1 MLSFQ
6 SYVCLSDNIS
16 NRSII
21 FYEWNDSKMFKC
33 VWHSSFHL
41 DHIIHS
47 SCHCINPKKVYTEIN
62 CVFYFRMHLVQQL
75 ILILGV
81 VLWDTSWI
89 QCKEKKCVLHS
100 IVLYQ
105 VRMIQYLLCPHSMNE
120 NYITNHVS
128 LGLMHLTY
136 FGHILFYR

>member
-47 SCHCINPKKVYTEIN
+47 SCHCINLEKVYTEIN
-62 CVFYFRMHLVQQL
+62 CVFLFQDAFSLVAYSDPWSSPMGYQL
-75 ILILGV
+75 DPVQREKVCASLNSSILGKN
-81 VLWDTSWI
+81 D
-89 QCKEKKCVLHS
+89 
-100 IVLYQ
+100 IVFVMPPLY
-105 VRMIQYLLCPHSMNE
+105 E
-120 NYITNHVS
+120 
-128 LGLMHLTY
+128 
-136 FGHILFYR
+136 